1 MIEQVSQGSQYSH
14 GFYTNRNQSASGLFF
29 ILRHLPPPGPG
40 TGVARV

>member
-14 GFYTNRNQSASGLFF
+14 GFYRNQSASGLLF